1 MKDDN
6 NKNSQNIIDSS
17 EKKEENKIE
26 KITTN
31 NNQETIQKNQNNK
44 SEINL
49 SSLDNIKFSVLKD
62 DYPVYDL
69 SFKVILIGESGKKYF
84 F

>member
-1 MKDDN
+1 MQDDN
-6 NKNSQNIIDSS
+6 NNQNSQNIIDSS
-17 EKKEENKIE
+17 EKKEENVNE

-31 NNQETIQKNQNNK
+31 NNQETVQKNSKNK

-49 SSLDNIKFSVLKD
+49 SSLDDIKFSVLKD

-69 SFKVILIGESGKKYF
+69 SFKVILIGESGK
-84 F
+84 